1 MRMPLEALYSIRHMT
16 SNIVD
21 DLCWDIVTTI
31 AEERAIEPER
41 IDDRLYDVI
50 DIESLAYL
58 VEQAQRTDSMD
69 LSVSFRMAGCF
80 VTVTGD
86 QIVRASAPN

>member
-1 MRMPLEALYSIRHMT
+1 MT
-16 SNIVD
+16 PDLVD
-21 DLCWDIVTTI
+21 NLCWNIVTTV
-31 AEERAIEPER
+31 ADERGIEPDR
-41 IDDRLYDVI
+41 IDDRLYDVL
-50 DIESLAYL
+50 DVESLARL

-86 QIVRASAPN
+86 RTVRASAPN

>member
-1 MRMPLEALYSIRHMT
+1 MMNVGTAD
-16 SNIVD
+16 N
-21 DLCWDIVTTI
+21 LCWNIVTTV
-31 AEERAIEPER
+31 AEERGVDPKQ

-50 DIESLAYL
+50 DIESLARL
-58 VEQAQRTDSMD
+58 VEQADRTDSMD

-86 QIVRASAPN
+86 RTVRASAPS

>member
-1 MRMPLEALYSIRHMT
+1 MRPD
-16 SNIVD
+16 IVD

-31 AEERAIEPER
+31 ADERGIEPQR

-50 DIESLAYL
+50 DIESLASL
-58 VEQAQRTDSMD
+58 VEQSSRTESMD

-86 QIVRASAPN
+86 RTVRASAPN

>member
-1 MRMPLEALYSIRHMT
+1 MMNVGTAD
-16 SNIVD
+16 N
-21 DLCWDIVTTI
+21 LCWNIVTTV
-31 AEERAIEPER
+31 AEERGVDPEQ

-50 DIESLAYL
+50 DVESLARL
-58 VEQAQRTDSMD
+58 VEQADRTDSMD

-86 QIVRASAPN
+86 RTVRASAPS

>member
-1 MRMPLEALYSIRHMT
+1 MRPDT
-16 SNIVD
+16 VD
-21 DLCWDIVTTI
+21 DLCFDIVTTV
-31 AEERAIEPER
+31 AEERSVEPER

-50 DIESLAYL
+50 DIESLARL
-58 VEQAQRTDSMD
+58 VEQAQRTESMD

-86 QIVRASAPN
+86 RTVRASAPN

>member
-1 MRMPLEALYSIRHMT
+1 MRPDT
-16 SNIVD
+16 VD
-21 DLCWDIVTTI
+21 DLCWDVVTIV
-31 AEERAIEPER
+31 AEERSIEPEL

-50 DIESLAYL
+50 DIESLARL
-58 VEQAQRTDSMD
+58 VEQAQRTESMD

-86 QIVRASAPN
+86 RTVRASAPT

>member
-1 MRMPLEALYSIRHMT
+1 MT
-16 SNIVD
+16 PDIVD
-21 DLCWDIVTTI
+21 DLCWDIVTTV
-31 AEERAIEPER
+31 AEERGTEPER

-50 DIESLAYL
+50 DVESLARL
-58 VEQAQRTDSMD
+58 VDQASRTDSMD

-86 QIVRASAPN
+86 RTVRASAPS